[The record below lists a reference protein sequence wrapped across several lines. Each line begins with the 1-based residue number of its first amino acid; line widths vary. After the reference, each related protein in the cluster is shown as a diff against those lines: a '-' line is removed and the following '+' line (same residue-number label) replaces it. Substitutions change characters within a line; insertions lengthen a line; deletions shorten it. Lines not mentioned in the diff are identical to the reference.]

1 MGANPSEYVWLKIV
15 RQDGTVSTVLTGG
28 SVPYMNRPA
37 YSMLLVLPFEL
48 AAGEQVTAYLGSQST
63 YSRGLHFQ
71 VRTEQSWHA
80 FQFYV
85 LQFEAFYF
93 GMMFIVLL
101 INWMAYVA
109 TQSPISRV
117 YCVFIAS
124 SILVNIVGSGYLN
137 YFGPADFAPSSA
149 RMLIFLIPFHLG
161 ILGYFTSEFL
171 DLRSWSKWGL
181 IYMRLMMAAAFL
193 VAVLNFSGFSN
204 RWIHMLFDWNI
215 MISTIV
221 TLWLAVSAARN
232 KQSPYAWSFLIGFG
246 IYLIG
251 GNIWTM
257 QFRSQLPSTPVN
269 RYALFWA
276 QVVENIV
283 FTFAVMREA
292 RRQLTKISTSEAR
305 EQYGRKMGMFVKV
318 LTHDLSNYMMIVEGS
333 LRALSRPFIDDAQ
346 RTKIVERALKS
357 MSQQKDVL
365 ESVKELKA
373 VEDGKADLRLSRID
387 LREVLPDLFMAFE
400 MKLAAKSVKLEFE
413 FGVQGPVFVIA
424 DRPTLFHSVLCN
436 LVSNAIKFSEKDGTV
451 RLVVAE
457 KGDFVTVEVID
468 TGIGMPAGLQAKIFS
483 ESEQTSRVGTAGE
496 RGTGFGLPIVKSYMS
511 LYGGQ
516 ITVESKSVE
525 THPADHGT
533 RFILRFRRG
542 MVV

>member
-1 MGANPSEYVWLKIV
+1 
-15 RQDGTVSTVLTGG
+15 
-28 SVPYMNRPA
+28 
-37 YSMLLVLPFEL
+37 
-48 AAGEQVTAYLGSQST
+48 
-63 YSRGLHFQ
+63 
-71 VRTEQSWHA
+71 
-80 FQFYV
+80 
-85 LQFEAFYF
+85 
-93 GMMFIVLL
+93 
-101 INWMAYVA
+101 
-109 TQSPISRV
+109 
-117 YCVFIAS
+117 
-124 SILVNIVGSGYLN
+124 
-137 YFGPADFAPSSA
+137 
-149 RMLIFLIPFHLG
+149 
-161 ILGYFTSEFL
+161 
-171 DLRSWSKWGL
+171 
-181 IYMRLMMAAAFL
+181 
-193 VAVLNFSGFSN
+193 
-204 RWIHMLFDWNI
+204 MLFDWNI

-387 LREVLPDLFMAFE
+387 LREVLPDLLMAFE

-436 LVSNAIKFSEKDGTV
+436 LVSNAIKFSEKNGTV

-468 TGIGMPAGLQAKIFS
+468 TGIGMPAELQAKIFS